1 MMVVYKVS
9 RAMLAKV
16 LSEPDEIVV
25 STICIDIGVL
35 FSASIIELPE
45 GTTDMVSTEL
55 CFILTLIGVVIG
67 VLK

>member
-1 MMVVYKVS
+1 MLVYKVS
-9 RAMLAKV
+9 RTMLAKV
-16 LSEPDEIVV
+16 LTPPDEIVV
-25 STICIDIGVL
+25 SIICLDIGML

-45 GTTDMVSTEL
+45 GTTDKVSTEL